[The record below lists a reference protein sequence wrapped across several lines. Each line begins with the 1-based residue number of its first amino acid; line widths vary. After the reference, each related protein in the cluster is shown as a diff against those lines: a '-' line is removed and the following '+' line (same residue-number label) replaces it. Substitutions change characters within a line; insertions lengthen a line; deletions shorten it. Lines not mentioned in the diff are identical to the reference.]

1 MSASIRINRIARL
14 LQKALGDIVLQE
26 THRLLNGYMVTITE
40 VEVSP
45 DLSLAKVYLSVVA
58 IDGEVDVVVLMEQ
71 QKKALRK
78 LLGQRVG
85 KKIRKVPDLRF
96 YADNSVAYAANI
108 EALLEELDIPAQ
120 DESHG

>member
-1 MSASIRINRIARL
+1 MSASIRTNRIARL

-26 THRLLNGYMVTITE
+26 THRLLNGYMITITE

-96 YADNSVAYAANI
+96 SI
-108 EALLEELDIPAQ
+108 I
-120 DESHG
+120 